1 MKIKGDYRD
10 VLSSNG
16 TVIKDTCWQS
26 NVIVEDYGRFLAALM
41 KKDFE
46 QTVGIDYM
54 AVGSGSGGE
63 YAVFKN
69 KVKEFFKLGRYLFC
83 WDSVP
88 DDGSEEERL
97 LRYLEDD
104 HNIGWA
110 ENAVIRKSD
119 DGKTIRISKDENSA
133 EIKLD
138 DEGRKAPLKI
148 NGDLKCDLKV
158 KNEDSKSN
166 IYSRSWNLPHK
177 PKSEDYWVWA
187 KKIDVDAI
195 KYLNPYLFSIGDGAL
210 EDKLNSDIIPEEL
223 KEMFRTKGIP
233 LSDTATVKKT
243 ENKWVITDEEKK
255 YLITKEGEKLNIYLR
270 IKPEG
275 EEVDTVTNRLGIEV
289 TFGKNEP
296 SEDTFKFKKFALLG
310 IDKKAD
316 DTFDTHDDIFDTD
329 KLFFI
334 NYVDHGVIT
343 KDKNMELTRSIRLT
357 FPIGEK
363 EEGGT

>member
-1 MKIKGDYRD
+1 MRIKGEYRD
-10 VLSSNG
+10 VLSKDG
-16 TVIKDTCWQS
+16 EVIKDTGWKS

-46 QTVGIDYM
+46 GLVGIEYM
-54 AVGSGSGGE
+54 AVGGGSE
-63 YAVFKN
+63 NYVEFKE
-69 KVKEFFKLGRYLFC
+69 KVEEFFKLGRYLFC

-88 DDGSEEERL
+88 GDDSERL
-97 LRYLEDD
+97 LKYFKDEHKIVL
-104 HNIGWA
+104 G
-110 ENAVIRKSD
+110 ENVKITKPSD
-119 DGKTIRISKDENSA
+119 KTIQIFEA
-133 EIKLD
+133 EISAKITLD
-138 DEGRKAPLKI
+138 EVKATLEI
-148 NGDLKCDLKV
+148 GDLRTQDLKV
-158 KNEDSKSN
+158 KTEEDKLN
-166 IYSRSWNLPHK
+166 IYSGSWNLPHK
-177 PKSEDYWVWA
+177 PGSGDYWVWA

-210 EDKLNSDIIPEEL
+210 EDKLNSDIIPEVL
-223 KEMFRTKGIP
+223 KEKFRTKGIP

-255 YLITKEGEKLNIYLR
+255 KKYLIMKEVEKLNIYLC
-270 IKPEG
+270 INLEG
-275 EEVDTVTNRLGIEV
+275 EEVDTVTNRLRIDV

-296 SEDTFKFKKFALLG
+296 LEETLEFEEFALLG
-310 IDKKAD
+310 IDKD
-316 DTFDTHDDIFDTD
+316 DTFDTD